1 MSDDAEMLSQKIA
14 KADGIVLGSPTYAS
28 NVSGLM
34 KDYIDRGHFVIEQL
48 LHGKYC
54 VNVVTGENY
63 GNKDALKVL
72 NNLILYS
79 GGKKCYSFAMNVPF
93 NNTEAVREK
102 LTTKCSKA
110 SQKLIIG
117 LKKKKQY
124 PTQTLL
130 NNTIRIIGIRPLIKK
145 KDLSIRVL

>member
-1 MSDDAEMLSQKIA
+1 
-14 KADGIVLGSPTYAS
+14 
-28 NVSGLM
+28 M

-72 NNLILYS
+72 NNLVLYS

-102 LTTKCSKA
+102 LTTKCNKA
-110 SQKLIIG
+110 SQKMIIG

-145 KDLSIRVL
+145 KGSQYQGVIDKWTKLGLWG